1 MYAKFFT
8 MPDGETS
15 FQDLFLFATDQIF
28 YYEYTENNSYSG
40 TFELRIAFK
49 KEWVKALKINGVI
62 NIDSDWLWITNIRY
76 DGRTIDLSGMDC
88 KGFLGLRMSVPSN
101 SGTAGTEGY
110 DEAEGTT
117 AECVKYYLDRNL
129 INPADSERKLPLVW
143 SESSAEGLNH
153 DSYLAKYESVE
164 NIVRTL
170 CDNAGIGYS
179 VVGRLAHSNFSFLL
193 RAGTDRSAKQS
204 DRPRVIFCSD
214 WGNVTSIRY
223 EHDIS
228 NYYNAFYQ
236 EGFGLVRR
244 SNETSIS
251 GIARR
256 ENTVSVNTSSVSDV
270 EAYVLCQVEENVET
284 HTYDLNAANSS
295 GYGEKCF
302 LGDIVT
308 VKDIYTNNLFNE
320 TITSVTKTYSAGQKN
335 IKITLGKQKPKLL
348 NRIINNMISGVQKRR

>member
-8 MPDGETS
+8 MPDEEKS
-15 FQDLFLFATDQIF
+15 FQKLFLFATDQIF

-49 KEWVKALKINGVI
+49 KEWVRVLKINGVI
-62 NIDSDWLWITNIRY
+62 NIDGDWLWVTNIHY

-110 DEAEGTT
+110 DAVEGTT
-117 AECVKYYLDRNL
+117 AECVKHYLDRNL
-129 INPADSERKLPLVW
+129 IDPADSERKIPLVW
-143 SESSAEGLNH
+143 GGGATGLNH

-164 NIVRTL
+164 NIVRVL
-170 CDNAGIGYS
+170 CDNAG
-179 VVGRLAHSNFSFLL
+179 VGVRVMGNLSNDYFVFSLHKPI
-193 RAGTDRSAKQS
+193 DRSANQS
-204 DRPRVIFCSD
+204 DRPRVIFCSE
-214 WGNVTSIRY
+214 WGNVTSIQY
-223 EHDIS
+223 EHDVS

-236 EGFGLVRR
+236 EGYGLIRR
-244 SNETSIS
+244 SGETSVS

-256 ENTVSVNTSSVSDV
+256 ENTVSVNTSSVNNV
-270 EAYVLCQVEENVET
+270 EAYVLAQVEDNVET
-284 HTYDLNAANSS
+284 HTYDLSAANSS
-295 GYGEKCF
+295 GYGEKYS

-348 NRIINNMISGVQKRR
+348 NQIINNMISGVQKRR